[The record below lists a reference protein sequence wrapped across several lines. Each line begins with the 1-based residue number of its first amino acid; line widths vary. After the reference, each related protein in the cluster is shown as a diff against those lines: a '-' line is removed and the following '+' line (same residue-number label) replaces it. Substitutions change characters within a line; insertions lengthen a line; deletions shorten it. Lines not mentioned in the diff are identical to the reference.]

1 MVERLR
7 PDELAAFKAAFDTFD
22 RNADGTITTKELHA
36 AMRSGGQNPTES
48 EVGFDQLLLQLHTS
62 LLRATGA
69 GYDQYSRRGRERLP
83 GVSGVLHS
91 HAQENQRHG

>member
-1 MVERLR
+1 MERLR

-48 EVGFDQLLLQLHTS
+48 EVTSAVTTQLHTAVLQVQDMINTVDVDGS
-62 LLRATGA
+62 GFLEFPEFCTLMHKKISDTG
-69 GYDQYSRRGRERLP
+69 
-83 GVSGVLHS
+83 
-91 HAQENQRHG
+91 N